1 MNDEGAVLIFFLG
14 FFLFAPLLAWVIVE
28 VFS

>member
-1 MNDEGAVLIFFLG
+1 MNDEGEILIFFLA
-14 FFLFAPLLAWVIVE
+14 FFLFAPALAWVIVE